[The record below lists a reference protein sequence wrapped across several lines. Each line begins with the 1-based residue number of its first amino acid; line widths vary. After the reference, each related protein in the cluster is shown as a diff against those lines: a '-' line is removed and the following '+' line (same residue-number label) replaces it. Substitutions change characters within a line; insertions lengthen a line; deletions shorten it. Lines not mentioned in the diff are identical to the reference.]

1 MAIVVNGA
9 FPYFAG
15 IFAGTKTDLATKI
28 GLGSGTGAE
37 SAENTALSSAYTS
50 GGFEQSVSHITYGTN
65 SFTTSITLQNT
76 STSSRTVTEAGLFAA
91 DGTLLVRHLFSSSE
105 LLNSG
110 VVPPGERI
118 TISFTVSFAGYTGGV
133 FPSVDWITV
142 TPSTQQITINAA
154 VSVTTSAS
162 GTIDPT
168 GFLSTGTDTILTD
181 AAFPYFA
188 SVLCGNSTVRITKI
202 GLGSGSTAETGSLTA
217 LASAYTDHGFEQTD
231 CNIEY
236 LNTTAH
242 PHTLHASLTLT
253 NEATVE
259 RQVTEAGLFLS
270 NGVMIARHLF
280 AWDEMLNFGYVP
292 PGESIDID
300 FYIAFTEGYAD
311 VAWTAGN
318 ILTQDVSV
326 LCSCECVGKIDPV
339 NFTHR
344 YTIEFNGYELPNCGI
359 KTISGKTN
367 EREWSLICYTQDISV
382 INLLNRY
389 AAPITSGY
397 SVSGNKYV
405 LSPMREG
412 VLSIKTNGTYTHYEN
427 CYISGPI
434 NAEVFGLGYW
444 FSFTIYQSSY
454 LNEV

>member
-1 MAIVVNGA
+1 MAIVVDGA

-15 IFAGTKTDLATKI
+15 VVAGTKTDLATKI

-37 SAENTALSSAYTS
+37 AGSNSTLSTPYTD

-65 SFTTSITLQNT
+65 AFTASITLQNT
-76 STSSRTVTEAGLFAA
+76 SPSSRTVSEAGLFAE

-105 LLNSG
+105 LLNYG

-118 TISFTVSFAGYTGGV
+118 DISFTLTFAGYTGGV
-133 FPSVDWITV
+133 FPSTDWTTII
-142 TPSTQQITINAA
+142 PSTQQILINVAF
-154 VSVTTSAS
+154 SVATAAS
-162 GTIDPT
+162 GTITPT
-168 GFLSTGTDTILTD
+168 DFLSTGSDTILTN

-188 SVLCGNSTVRITKI
+188 NVLCGESTERITKI

-217 LASAYTDHGFEQTD
+217 LASAYTDHGFGQTA
-231 CNIEY
+231 CTVEY

-242 PHTLHASLTLT
+242 PYTLHAYVTLT
-253 NEATVE
+253 NGATTE
-259 RQVTEAGLFLS
+259 RQVTEAGLFTS
-270 NGVMIARHLF
+270 TGVMIARHLF

-300 FYIAFTEGYAD
+300 FYIEFAEGFSA
-311 VAWTAGN
+311 VEWTAGDK
-318 ILTQDVSV
+318 LTQDVSI
-326 LCSCECVGKIDPV
+326 LCSCECVGEIDPTT
-339 NFTHR
+339 FTHR
-344 YTIEFNGYELPNCGI
+344 YNVEFNGYELPNCGI

-367 EREWSLICYTQDISV
+367 EREWALICYTQDISV

-434 NAEVFGLGYW
+434 NAKVFGLGYW